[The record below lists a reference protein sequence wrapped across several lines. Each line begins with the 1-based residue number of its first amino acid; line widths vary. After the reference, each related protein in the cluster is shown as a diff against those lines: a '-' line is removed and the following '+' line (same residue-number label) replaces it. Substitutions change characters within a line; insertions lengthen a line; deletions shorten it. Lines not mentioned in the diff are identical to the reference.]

1 MIYKRK
7 KTIYFVATVEFAVN
21 AFLKRHL
28 YSLSKSFDVIVFV
41 NTLDPNFLKTQGIN
55 VNVIPLNIRR
65 NINIFSDLKSFFIL
79 FFYFL
84 KNRPVSVQSITPKA
98 GLLAMAAA
106 YMARVP
112 LKVHTFTGQV
122 WVTKSGLF
130 RYILKK
136 LDTMIAFFSDY
147 AIVDSPSQSQFLVE
161 EKVLPLKKSIVFGSG
176 SVSGV
181 DLEKFKASKKTYTD
195 VRSELSIPDDAF
207 VFVYV
212 GRLNAEKGALD
223 LATAFSQIHND
234 KAYLLVVGPDEGDY
248 SQQIKNLSN
257 INLGRVRLTG
267 FSSEPYRYLAASNA
281 LCLPSYREGFGSVII
296 EAAAMGVPAIASN
309 IYGISDA
316 VQNHKTGLL
325 HVPKNPDQLLKCME
339 VFLSNPDLVAE
350 YGAAANKRAINEF
363 DAKILTKY
371 WLDFYLSHIH

>member
-1 MIYKRK
+1 MNKPA
-7 KTIYFVATVEFAVN
+7 IYFVATVEFAVN
-21 AFLKRHL
+21 AFLKQHL
-28 YSLSKSFDVIVFV
+28 LLLSKTFNVTVVV
-41 NTLDPNFLKTQGIN
+41 NTSDPRFLKKQGIN
-55 VNVIPLNIRR
+55 VNVIPLDIKR
-65 NINIFSDLKSFFIL
+65 NINIFRDLKAL
-79 FFYFL
+79 FSLFYLFL

-122 WVTKSGLF
+122 WVTKSGVF

-136 LDTMIAFFSDY
+136 LDTMIVFFSDY
-147 AIVDSPSQSQFLVE
+147 AIVDGPLQSQFLVE

-181 DLEKFKASKKTYTD
+181 DLDKFKPCKKVYVD
-195 VRSELSIPDDAF
+195 VRRELLIPVDAF
-207 VFVYV
+207 IFVYV
-212 GRLNAEKGALD
+212 GRLNAEKGVLD
-223 LATAFSQIHND
+223 LAIAFSKIHND
-234 KAYLLVVGPDEGDY
+234 KSYLVVVGPDEGDY

-257 INLGRVRLTG
+257 MNLGRVRLIG
-267 FSSEPYRYLAASNA
+267 FSSEPYRYLAASNT
-281 LCLPSYREGFGSVII
+281 LCLPSYREGFSTVII

-325 HVPKNPDQLLKCME
+325 HPPKNSDQLLICME
-339 VFLSNPDLVAE
+339 LFLSNPDLVAQ
-350 YGAAANKRAINEF
+350 YGAAAKKRAINEF

-371 WLDFYLSHIH
+371 WLEFYLSHIH

>member
-1 MIYKRK
+1 MNKPA
-7 KTIYFVATVEFAVN
+7 IYFVATVEFAVN
-21 AFLKRHL
+21 AFLKQHL
-28 YSLSKSFDVIVFV
+28 LLLSKTFNVTVVV
-41 NTLDPNFLKTQGIN
+41 NTSDPRFLKKQGIN
-55 VNVIPLNIRR
+55 VNVIPLDIKR
-65 NINIFSDLKSFFIL
+65 NINIFRDLKAL
-79 FFYFL
+79 FSLFYLFL

-122 WVTKSGLF
+122 WVTKSGVF

-136 LDTMIAFFSDY
+136 LDTMIVFFSDY
-147 AIVDSPSQSQFLVE
+147 AIVDGPLQSQFLVE

-181 DLEKFKASKKTYTD
+181 DLDKFKPCKKVYVD
-195 VRSELSIPDDAF
+195 VRRELLIPEDAF
-207 VFVYV
+207 IFVYV
-212 GRLNAEKGALD
+212 GRLNAEKGVLD
-223 LATAFSQIHND
+223 LATAFSKIHND
-234 KAYLLVVGPDEGDY
+234 KSYLVVVGPDEGDY

-257 INLGRVRLTG
+257 MNLGRVRLIG
-267 FSSEPYRYLAASNA
+267 FSSEPYRYLAASNT
-281 LCLPSYREGFGSVII
+281 LCLPSYREGFSTVII

-325 HVPKNPDQLLKCME
+325 HPPKNSDQLLICME
-339 VFLSNPDLVAE
+339 LFLSNPDLVAQ
-350 YGAAANKRAINEF
+350 YGAAAKKRAINEF

-371 WLDFYLSHIH
+371 WLEFYLSHIH

>member
-1 MIYKRK
+1 MNKPA
-7 KTIYFVATVEFAVN
+7 IYFVATVEFAVN
-21 AFLKRHL
+21 AFLKQHL
-28 YSLSKSFDVIVFV
+28 LLLSKTFNVTVVV
-41 NTLDPNFLKTQGIN
+41 NTSDPRFLKKQGIN
-55 VNVIPLNIRR
+55 VNVIPLDIKR
-65 NINIFSDLKSFFIL
+65 NINIFRDLKAL
-79 FFYFL
+79 FSLFYLFL

-122 WVTKSGLF
+122 WVTKSGVF

-136 LDTMIAFFSDY
+136 LDTMIVFLSDY
-147 AIVDSPSQSQFLVE
+147 AIVDGPLQSQFLVE

-181 DLEKFKASKKTYTD
+181 DLDKFKPCKKVYVD
-195 VRSELSIPDDAF
+195 VRRELLIPEDAF
-207 VFVYV
+207 IFVYV
-212 GRLNAEKGALD
+212 GRLNAEKGVLD
-223 LATAFSQIHND
+223 LATAFSKIHND
-234 KAYLLVVGPDEGDY
+234 KSYLVVVGPDEGDY

-257 INLGRVRLTG
+257 MNLGRVRLIG
-267 FSSEPYRYLAASNA
+267 FSSEPYRYLAASNT
-281 LCLPSYREGFGSVII
+281 LCLPSYREGFSTVII

-325 HVPKNPDQLLKCME
+325 HPPKNSDQLLICME
-339 VFLSNPDLVAE
+339 LFLSNPDLVAQ
-350 YGAAANKRAINEF
+350 YGAAAKKRAINEF

-371 WLDFYLSHIH
+371 WLEFYLSHIH

>member
-1 MIYKRK
+1 LNKPAIY
-7 KTIYFVATVEFAVN
+7 IVATVEFAIN
-21 AFLKRHL
+21 AFLKQHL
-28 YSLSKSFDVIVFV
+28 SLLSKRFNITVVV
-41 NTLDPNFLKTQGIN
+41 NTSDPSFLKKQGIN
-55 VNVIPLNIRR
+55 VNVIPLDIKR
-65 NINIFSDLKSFFIL
+65 NINIFSDLRALSSL
-79 FFYFL
+79 FYLFL

-98 GLLAMAAA
+98 GLLAMAAG

-112 LKVHTFTGQV
+112 FKVHTFTGQV
-122 WVTKSGLF
+122 WVTKGGVF

-181 DLEKFKASKKTYTD
+181 DLEKFKPCKKTYAD

-212 GRLNAEKGALD
+212 GRLNAEKGLLE
-223 LATAFSQIHND
+223 LATAFSKIHDD
-234 KAYLLVVGPDEGDY
+234 KAYLVVVGPDEGGY
-248 SQQIKNLSN
+248 SQKIKNLSN
-257 INLGRVRLTG
+257 MNLGRVRLIG
-267 FSSEPYRYLAASNA
+267 FTSEPYRYLAASNA

-316 VQNHKTGLL
+316 VQNYKTGLL
-325 HVPKNPDQLLKCME
+325 HSPKNSDQLLKCME

-350 YGAAANKRAINEF
+350 YGAAAKKRAINEF

>member
-1 MIYKRK
+1 LNKPA
-7 KTIYFVATVEFAVN
+7 IYFVATVEFAVN
-21 AFLKRHL
+21 AFLKQHL
-28 YSLSKSFDVIVFV
+28 LLLSKTFNVTVVV
-41 NTLDPNFLKTQGIN
+41 NTSDPKFLKKQGLNIE
-55 VNVIPLNIRR
+55 VIPLDIKR
-65 NINIFSDLKSFFIL
+65 NINIFSDLKALSL
-79 FFYFL
+79 LLYLFL

-98 GLLAMAAA
+98 GLLAMVAA
-106 YMARVP
+106 YMASVP

-122 WVTKSGLF
+122 WVTKSGVF

-136 LDTMIAFFSDY
+136 LDTMVAFFSDY
-147 AIVDSPSQSQFLVE
+147 TIVDGPSQSQFLVE

-181 DLEKFKASKKTYTD
+181 DLDTFKPCKKAYAD
-195 VRSELSIPDDAF
+195 VRRELSIPEDAF
-207 VFVYV
+207 IFVYV
-212 GRLNAEKGALD
+212 GRLNAEKGVLD
-223 LATAFSQIHND
+223 LATAFSKIHND
-234 KAYLLVVGPDEGDY
+234 KSYLVLVGPDEGDY

-257 INLGRVRLTG
+257 MNLGRVRLIG

-281 LCLPSYREGFGSVII
+281 LCLPSYREGFSTVII

-325 HVPKNPDQLLKCME
+325 HPPKNSDQLLKCME
-339 VFLSNPDLVAE
+339 LFLSNPDLVAQ
-350 YGAAANKRAINEF
+350 YGAAAKKRAVKEF

-371 WLDFYLSHIH
+371 WLEFYLSHIH

>member
-1 MIYKRK
+1 MNKPA
-7 KTIYFVATVEFAVN
+7 IYFVATVEFAIN
-21 AFLKRHL
+21 AFLKQHL
-28 YSLSKSFDVIVFV
+28 SLLSKTFNVTVVV
-41 NTLDPNFLKTQGIN
+41 NTSDPSFLKKQGIN
-55 VNVIPLNIRR
+55 VNVIPLDIKR
-65 NINIFSDLKSFFIL
+65 NINIFSDLKALYSL
-79 FFYFL
+79 FYLFL

-98 GLLAMAAA
+98 GLLAMVAA

-122 WVTKSGLF
+122 WVTKSGVF

-147 AIVDSPSQSQFLVE
+147 AIVDSPSQSQFLVD
-161 EKVLPLKKSIVFGSG
+161 EKVLPLKKSIVFGNG

-181 DLEKFKASKKTYTD
+181 DLEKFKPCKKTYAD

-212 GRLNAEKGALD
+212 GRLNAEKGVLE
-223 LATAFSQIHND
+223 LATAFSKINDD
-234 KAYLLVVGPDEGDY
+234 KAYLVVVGPDEGRY

-257 INLGRVRLTG
+257 MNLERLRLIG
-267 FSSEPYRYLAASNA
+267 FTSEPYRYLAASNA

-316 VQNHKTGLL
+316 VQNRKTGLL
-325 HVPKNPDQLLKCME
+325 HPPKNSDQLLECME
-339 VFLSNPDLVAE
+339 VFLSNPNLVSE
-350 YGAAANKRAINEF
+350 YGAAAKNRAVNEF
-363 DAKILTKY
+363 DSKILTKY
-371 WLDFYLSHIH
+371 WIDFYLSRIH

>member
-1 MIYKRK
+1 MNKPA
-7 KTIYFVATVEFAVN
+7 IYFVATVEFAVN
-21 AFLKRHL
+21 AFLKQHL
-28 YSLSKSFDVIVFV
+28 LLLSKTFNVTVVV
-41 NTLDPNFLKTQGIN
+41 NTSDPRFLKKQGIN
-55 VNVIPLNIRR
+55 VNVIPLDIKR
-65 NINIFSDLKSFFIL
+65 NINIFRDLKAL
-79 FFYFL
+79 FSLFYLFL

-122 WVTKSGLF
+122 WVTKSGVF

-136 LDTMIAFFSDY
+136 LDTMIVFFSDY
-147 AIVDSPSQSQFLVE
+147 AIVDGPLQSQFLVE

-181 DLEKFKASKKTYTD
+181 DLDKFKPCKKVYVD
-195 VRSELSIPDDAF
+195 VRRELLIPEDAF
-207 VFVYV
+207 IFVYV
-212 GRLNAEKGALD
+212 GRLNAEKGVLD
-223 LATAFSQIHND
+223 LAIAFSKIHND
-234 KAYLLVVGPDEGDY
+234 KSYLVVVGPDEGDY

-257 INLGRVRLTG
+257 MNLGRVRLIG
-267 FSSEPYRYLAASNA
+267 FSSEPYRYLAASNT
-281 LCLPSYREGFGSVII
+281 LCLPSYREGFSTVII

-325 HVPKNPDQLLKCME
+325 HPPKNSDQLLICME
-339 VFLSNPDLVAE
+339 LFLSNPDLVAQ
-350 YGAAANKRAINEF
+350 YGAAAKKRAINEF

-371 WLDFYLSHIH
+371 WLEFYLSHIH